1 MSFSQEVSLKISLD
15 TSKAASDAQ
24 KLVSVMQQAGQK
36 ADAAFSGLN
45 STKKVTEAIN
55 QEMFKQLST
64 ADKIKSVATQITELS
79 KTKQA
84 YEQGSKA
91 HLEAQLAILQKQ
103 SQLQSLIRKEAK
115 ETGAQGGGGGGG
127 IGGAIGGGMEA
138 GGSGGGGALQNIG
151 KNIVRRLSFMIA
163 GQIIDASLSMI
174 TAPFKRAAKDAQDEL
189 EVSEAKASAIDKAQV
204 AERGTTAAVLV
215 AKTRLRKAED
225 DIRTQQQS
233 VSEMENSL
241 GFEAKMANPLDS
253 TYKEVYEQRKAQ
265 LKQAK
270 IDQAN
275 YEQEVKMTSR
285 ELERENALLGIKR
298 ETLAQLSGL
307 QESGALTPT
316 QQAKT
321 QLEEVEK
328 IQKRIAEKSNNKAE
342 LETAKQAVEQA
353 KLNYSIAQRA
363 MALEDAN
370 LITQKISLEDIQNI
384 QKERKVDAIDLAQIE
399 QDAAERQLDDIV
411 AQGGTRQQ
419 IAAAQNNLT
428 QKQIALEAVQNST
441 EAEFAAIDAKE
452 RSITKINELQ
462 KTGGLNAISTSKIQL
477 DIANKAVETAKKYGT
492 EVEQANAKAAARQA
506 EANLNAAKMGMQQR
520 QIDVSQSLSEQV
532 AGSVRTFPNGRPRPL
547 SETERLARQA
557 AKARQQARD
566 AVLTGAPG
574 EAAYQQQRA
583 LGLETSVADRLS
595 FGSSGMQQ
603 RITPDSSSIAAEIT
617 TSNQLLEAI
626 KNSLTPTVN

>member
-1 MSFSQEVSLKISLD
+1 
-15 TSKAASDAQ
+15 
-24 KLVSVMQQAGQK
+24 
-36 ADAAFSGLN
+36 
-45 STKKVTEAIN
+45 
-55 QEMFKQLST
+55 
-64 ADKIKSVATQITELS
+64 
-79 KTKQA
+79 
-84 YEQGSKA
+84 
-91 HLEAQLAILQKQ
+91 
-103 SQLQSLIRKEAK
+103 
-115 ETGAQGGGGGGG
+115 
-127 IGGAIGGGMEA
+127 
-138 GGSGGGGALQNIG
+138 
-151 KNIVRRLSFMIA
+151 
-163 GQIIDASLSMI
+163 
-174 TAPFKRAAKDAQDEL
+174 
-189 EVSEAKASAIDKAQV
+189 
-204 AERGTTAAVLV
+204 
-215 AKTRLRKAED
+215 
-225 DIRTQQQS
+225 
-233 VSEMENSL
+233 
-241 GFEAKMANPLDS
+241 MANPLDS